1 MTATAAAFLLATAM
15 GAVSTLVFALM
26 MFFSREHRQAAD
38 YGLQASLF
46 VLTRMLVPIGA
57 GVLLDRSG
65 HVGMLAGLSLAM
77 ALVCGVAVLGRRSIA
92 LATGDQQRPVI

>member
-1 MTATAAAFLLATAM
+1 
-15 GAVSTLVFALM
+15 
-26 MFFSREHRQAAD
+26 
-38 YGLQASLF
+38 
-46 VLTRMLVPIGA
+46 VPIGA

-77 ALVCGVAVLGRRSIA
+77 ALVCGVAVLARRSIA